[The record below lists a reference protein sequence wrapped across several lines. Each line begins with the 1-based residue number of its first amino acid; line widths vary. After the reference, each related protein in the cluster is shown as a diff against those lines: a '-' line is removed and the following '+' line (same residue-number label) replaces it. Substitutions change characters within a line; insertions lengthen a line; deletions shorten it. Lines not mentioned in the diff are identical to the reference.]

1 MCARSADTSLH
12 VFREPQG
19 PREPLALPVTLQG
32 GDTGITQNI
41 SATGVMFELDRVQ
54 QVGSLVD
61 FEIHL
66 DTAGGP
72 VRLIA
77 QGKVVHVTEQGERT
91 GVAVQLIESRL
102 VPGD

>member
-1 MCARSADTSLH
+1 MPADQRQS
-12 VFREPQG
+12 
-19 PREPLALPVTLQG
+19 PREHLQLPVTLKG
-32 GDTGITQNI
+32 GECGLTSNI

-72 VRLIA
+72 VRLVA
-77 QGKVVHVTEQGERT
+77 HGKVVRVTEQGERT

-102 VPGD
+102 VPGE